1 MIPNAK
7 AAAAAAAMCIA
18 ALCCAREIK
27 TSFTPCEGVVENP
40 GQGLMHVINR
50 KRMEGAPYGAYY
62 SRFAWA
68 DLEPEEGKYDWSE
81 IDRMIGLAKKTGI
94 PFSFRIMC
102 ANYHSKKPYVT
113 PKWALDKGIKH
124 KPYNWEKERQNPR
137 SPFTTMTRYTPYFD
151 DPLLIELH
159 ARFMRELA
167 KRYDGNPYISS
178 IDIGSYGN
186 WGEWHTYRL
195 GIPGATEE
203 TRRKFAGMYLD
214 NFKKTALVFM
224 SDDAKTLEYA
234 LGKGGEFPK
243 VGIRRDGVGG
253 PWHYKNWIGSKKY
266 ANVPNMGEIWKS
278 KPVLFEFIASP
289 DKQKGWSLKR
299 AADFILGNHCN
310 VFNDNFHF
318 KNTFTRPEDAEQV
331 DRLRKFVGARLVPH
345 KMEISADSRTLE
357 ISLWGK
363 NAGCSKIYLPYEL
376 VYELRTPGGETAAAF
391 TSSADPAK
399 WLPGEFF
406 ARDEFEIPRN
416 LPSGEYELRARLA
429 HKGKIFRDFKF
440 AAKESAPDGPLFISR
455 ISK

>member
-50 KRMEGAPYGAYY
+50 KSMEGAPYGAYY

-68 DLEPEEGKYDWSE
+68 DLEPEEGKYDWSK
-81 IDRMIGLAKKTGI
+81 IDSMIGLAKKTGI

-195 GIPGATEE
+195 GIPEAAEE
-203 TRRKFAGMYLD
+203 TRRKFADMYLD

-278 KPVLFEFIASP
+278 KPVVLEFIENAG
-289 DKQKGWSLKR
+289 KQKEWSMRR
-299 AADFILGNHCN
+299 AVDFILSNHACL
-310 VFNDNFHF
+310 FNENW
-318 KNTFTRPEDAEQV
+318 QV
-331 DRLRKFVGARLVPH
+331 APLCESDKEIFRELFRGLGARICL
-345 KMEISADSRTLE
+345 
-357 ISLWGK
+357 K
-363 NAGCSKIYLPYEL
+363 NATVSAGDRCVSIFIEGENAGNCKIYLPYEL
-376 VYELRTPGGETAAAF
+376 VYELRTPDGKAAASF
-391 TSSADPAK
+391 ASSADPSK
-399 WLPGEFF
+399 WLPGKFS
-406 ARDEFEIPRN
+406 ASDRFEIPQT
-416 LPSGEYELRARLA
+416 LPPGKYGLFARLA
-429 HKGKIFRDFKF
+429 HRGGALRDFKF
-440 AAKESAPDGPLFISR
+440 AVSEAEPGGSVRLAELDL
-455 ISK
+455 

>member
-159 ARFMRELA
+159 ARFVRELA
-167 KRYDGNPYISS
+167 KRYDGNPHISS
-178 IDIGSYGN
+178 IDIGGYGN

-195 GIPGATEE
+195 GIPEAAEE
-203 TRRKFAGMYLD
+203 TRRKFADMYLD
-214 NFKKTALVFM
+214 NFKKTELVFM

-278 KPVLFEFIASP
+278 KPVVLEFIENAG
-289 DKQKGWSLKR
+289 KQKEWSMRR
-299 AADFILGNHCN
+299 AVDFILSNHACL
-310 VFNDNFHF
+310 FNENW
-318 KNTFTRPEDAEQV
+318 QV
-331 DRLRKFVGARLVPH
+331 APLCESDKEIFRELFRGLGARICL
-345 KMEISADSRTLE
+345 
-357 ISLWGK
+357 K
-363 NAGCSKIYLPYEL
+363 NATVSAGDRCVSISIEGENAGNCKIYLPYEL
-376 VYELRTPGGETAAAF
+376 VYELRAPDGKAAASF
-391 TSSADPAK
+391 PSSADPSK
-399 WLPGEFF
+399 WLPGKFS
-406 ARDEFEIPRN
+406 ASDRFEIPQT
-416 LPSGEYELRARLA
+416 LPPGKYGLFARLA
-429 HKGKIFRDFKF
+429 HRGGALRDFKF
-440 AAKESAPDGPLFISR
+440 AVSEAEPGGSVRLAELDL
-455 ISK
+455 